1 MNQRIAY
8 WIAQLQEQ
16 LQGRP
21 LAPPGQGE
29 ESSVFPTFDWPP
41 WIPVVALIAVLACTW
56 WNYRLERGPAGRFF
70 RGLLIGLRAASV
82 VVLLFMLQGW
92 MLQRHRTDLPELV
105 VLLDV
110 SGSMATRDAIEDAA
124 LRSSIAN
131 RLSQTNLDEQ
141 TRLDLAKLLLLESD
155 ATVLKRLQ
163 ERHRLKV
170 YAIGESATPIKP
182 DAEPALD
189 SMIRRL
195 EADAP
200 SSRLGKCLRDVLEGQ
215 RGRPTSA
222 VILLSDGINTEG
234 RTLSDAAEYARRKTI
249 PLYLI
254 GIGND
259 HAPRDLRLADLL
271 VESEAFVN
279 DLVHFDLKLAASAAK
294 GQQVKVVLRRV
305 GQSEKLAEETIAVE
319 KSDDIKPVRLM
330 HRPNKE
336 GDWEYEVAI
345 EAKTPDA
352 NPENDRL
359 TTVIHVHNATIRVL
373 LVQAGPSYEFR
384 FLKTMLERE
393 LNPDDEGEPGKR
405 GFQVVLQ
412 DADVQFADTDKS
424 ALRLFPVSREE
435 LFAYDVILFGDA
447 NPSFFSQSML
457 QNVADFV
464 KERGGGVVFIAG
476 PRFNPVAYRDTP
488 LASIL
493 PIDPATARL
502 PGPDD
507 DLTQEVRPRPTPL
520 GLSTGTLLLSDSR
533 VDNIQLWG
541 KKLPGMYWWVET
553 PHLRPGARILLEH
566 PTKTGAQGTPLP
578 LLSMQFVG
586 SGKVMFQAFDGSYR
600 WRFRAGDEYFARY
613 WIQTIRYLSRAK
625 VLGQDRSAELTS
637 DRDEYQRG
645 EPVLLRLKFLDDRQA
660 PAEDDGVSLM
670 LERPGSPRRTITAR
684 RTADAR
690 GVFEATLTNLAEGR
704 YRAWLAAPS
713 LEGEPPAK
721 EFQVVAPPGEQARL
735 EMDAAELKSAA
746 KLSGGKFYTFTTA
759 SALLDD
765 LPPGRQ
771 VRIESLP
778 PQPLWNS
785 PILAGVFVLLLVAE
799 WLARKKAGML

>member
-1 MNQRIAY
+1 MTQRIAY
-8 WIAQLQEQ
+8 WIAELQER

-29 ESSVFPTFDWPP
+29 ESSVFPTLAWPEWVP
-41 WIPVVALIAVLACTW
+41 AVVLIAVVAWTW
-56 WNYRLERGPAGRFF
+56 WNYRRERGPAGRFF
-70 RGLLIGLRAASV
+70 RGLLIGLRVAAV

-110 SGSMATRDAIEDAA
+110 SGSMATRDALENAA
-124 LRSSIAN
+124 LRSQIAQ
-131 RLSQTNLDEQ
+131 RLSSSNLDEG
-141 TRLDLAKLLLLESD
+141 TRLNLARLFLLEND
-155 ATVLKRLQ
+155 REALQRLQ
-163 ERHRLKV
+163 EKYRLKL
-170 YAIGESATPIKP
+170 YAIGETATLIDPGQENL
-182 DAEPALD
+182 AAA
-189 SMIRRL
+189 IRRL
-195 EADAP
+195 EADAS
-200 SSRLGKCLRDVLEGQ
+200 SSRLGKCLRDVLEAQ

-222 VILLSDGINTEG
+222 VILLTDGIVTEG

-249 PLYLI
+249 PLYAV

-259 HAPRDLRLADLL
+259 RAPRDLRLADLL

-279 DLVHFDLKLAASAAK
+279 DLVHFDLKLAATGAA
-294 GQQVKVVLRRV
+294 GQKVKVVLRRA
-305 GQSEKLAEETIAVE
+305 GQSKALAEETVSIE
-319 KSDDIKPVRLM
+319 KDSDIKPVRLM
-330 HRPNKE
+330 HRPDKE
-336 GDWEYEVAI
+336 GDWEYEIAI
-345 EAKTPDA
+345 EAKSPDA

-359 TTVIHVHNATIRVL
+359 TTTIHVHNAMIRVL
-373 LVQAGPSYEFR
+373 LVQSGPSYEFR
-384 FLKTMLERE
+384 FLKSMLERE

-424 ALRLFPVSREE
+424 ALRLFPVTREE

-447 NPSFFSQSML
+447 NPSFFSQTML

-464 KERGGGVVFIAG
+464 KERGGGIVFIAG

-502 PGPDD
+502 PDPDD
-507 DLTQEVRPRPTPL
+507 DLTQEIRPRPTPL

-533 VDNIQLWG
+533 VENLQLWAQ
-541 KKLPGMYWWVET
+541 KLPGIYWWVET
-553 PHLRPGARILLEH
+553 PHVRPGARVLLEH
-566 PTKTGAQGTPLP
+566 PTKTGAQGASLP

-625 VLGQDRSAELTS
+625 VLGQDRSAELAS
-637 DRDEYQRG
+637 DREEYQRG
-645 EPVLLRLKFLDDRQA
+645 EPVLLRLKFLDDRKA

-704 YRAWLAAPS
+704 YRAWLAAPA

-721 EFQVVAPPGEQARL
+721 EFRVVAPPGEQARL
-735 EMDAAELKSAA
+735 EMDAVELKSAA
-746 KLSGGKFYTFTTA
+746 KLSAGKFYTFA
-759 SALLDD
+759 SSGTLLDD

-785 PILAGVFVLLLVAE
+785 PLLAGVFVLLLVAE

>member
-1 MNQRIAY
+1 MTQRIAY
-8 WIAQLQEQ
+8 WIAELQER
-16 LQGRP
+16 LQGRA

-29 ESSVFPTFDWPP
+29 ESSVFPTLAWPEWVP
-41 WIPVVALIAVLACTW
+41 AVVLIAVVAWTW
-56 WNYRLERGPAGRFF
+56 WNYRRERGPAGRFF
-70 RGLLIGLRAASV
+70 RGLLIGLRIAAV

-110 SGSMATRDAIEDAA
+110 SGSMSTRDAIEDSS
-124 LRSSIAN
+124 LRSAITK
-131 RLSQTNLDEQ
+131 RLSATNLDEG
-141 TRLDLAKLLLLESD
+141 TRLDVAKLLLLENDRS
-155 ATVLKRLQ
+155 VLTRLQ
-163 ERHRLKV
+163 EKYRLKV
-170 YAIGESATPIKP
+170 YAIGETATLVKLEEEQ
-182 DAEPALD
+182 DLGMAT
-189 SMIRRL
+189 RRL

-200 SSRLGKCLRDVLEGQ
+200 SSRLGKCLRDVLEAQ

-249 PLYLI
+249 PLYLV

-279 DLVHFDLKLAASAAK
+279 DLVHFDLKLSASAAK
-294 GQQVKVVLRRV
+294 GQQVKVVLRRT
-305 GQSEKLAEETIAVE
+305 GESAKLAEETVTID
-319 KSDDIKPVRLM
+319 KDYDSKPVRLM

-336 GDWEYEVAI
+336 GDWEYEIAI
-345 EAKTPDA
+345 ETKSSDA

-359 TTVIHVHNATIRVL
+359 TTVVHVHNATIRVL

-393 LNPDDEGEPGKR
+393 LNPNDEGEPGKR

-424 ALRLFPVSREE
+424 ALRVFPVTREE

-447 NPSFFSQSML
+447 NPSFFSQTML

-464 KERGGGVVFIAG
+464 KERGGGIVFIAG

-493 PIDPATARL
+493 PIDPATARI
-502 PGPDD
+502 PDPDD
-507 DLTQEVRPRPTPL
+507 DLTQEVHPRPTAL

-533 VDNIQLWG
+533 VENVQLWA

-553 PHLRPGARILLEH
+553 PHVRPGVRVLLEH

-578 LLSMQFVG
+578 LLSLQFVG

-613 WIQTIRYLSRAK
+613 WIQTIRFLSRAK
-625 VLGQDRSAELTS
+625 VLGQDRSAELSS
-637 DRDEYQRG
+637 DREEYQRG
-645 EPVLLRLKFLDDRQA
+645 EPVLLRLKFLDDRKA

-704 YRAWLAAPS
+704 YRAWLATPS

-721 EFQVVAPPGEQARL
+721 EFLIVAPPNEQARL

-746 KLSGGKFYTFTTA
+746 KLSAGKFYTFATA
-759 SALLDD
+759 GTLPDD

-778 PQPLWNS
+778 PRPLWNS
-785 PILAGVFVLLLVAE
+785 PLLAGVFVLLLVVE

>member
-1 MNQRIAY
+1 MTQRIAY
-8 WIAQLQEQ
+8 WIAELQER

-21 LAPPGQGE
+21 LALPGQGE
-29 ESSVFPTFDWPP
+29 ESSVFPTLAWPEWVP
-41 WIPVVALIAVLACTW
+41 FVVLIAVVAWTW
-56 WNYRLERGPAGRFF
+56 WNYRRERGPAGRFF
-70 RGLLIGLRAASV
+70 RGLLIGLRVAAV

-110 SGSMATRDAIEDAA
+110 SGSMATRDAIEDSS
-124 LRSSIAN
+124 LRSAVAK
-131 RLSQTNLDEQ
+131 RLAETNLDEA
-141 TRLDLAKLLLLESD
+141 TRLDVAKLLLLESD
-155 ATVLKRLQ
+155 RSVLKRLQ
-163 ERHRLKV
+163 EKYRLKV
-170 YAIGESATPIKP
+170 YAIGETATLVQP
-182 DAEPALD
+182 AEENGLVAA
-189 SMIRRL
+189 IRRL

-200 SSRLGKCLRDVLEGQ
+200 SSRLGKCLRDVLEAQ

-222 VILLSDGINTEG
+222 VILFSDGINTEG

-249 PLYLI
+249 PLFLV

-279 DLVHFDLKLAASAAK
+279 DLVHFDLKLSASAAK
-294 GQQVKVVLRRV
+294 GQKVKVVLRRA
-305 GQSEKLAEETIAVE
+305 GEGEKLAEETVAVD
-319 KSDDIKPVRLM
+319 KDNDIKPIRLT

-336 GDWEYEVAI
+336 GDWEYEIAI
-345 EAKTPDA
+345 ETNAPDA

-359 TTVIHVHNATIRVL
+359 TTVVHVHNATIRVL

-393 LNPDDEGEPGKR
+393 LNPNDEGEPGKR

-424 ALRLFPVSREE
+424 ALRLFPVTREE

-447 NPSFFSQSML
+447 NPSFFSQTML

-464 KERGGGVVFIAG
+464 KERGGGIVFIAG

-502 PGPDD
+502 PDPDD
-507 DLTQEVRPRPTPL
+507 DLTQEMRPRPTPL

-533 VDNIQLWG
+533 VENAQLWA

-553 PHLRPGARILLEH
+553 PHVRPGVRVLLEH
-566 PTKTGAQGTPLP
+566 PTKTGAPGTPLP
-578 LLSMQFVG
+578 LLSLQFVG

-613 WIQTIRYLSRAK
+613 WIQTIRYLSRSK
-625 VLGQDRSAELTS
+625 VLGQDRSAELSS
-637 DRDEYQRG
+637 DREEYQRG
-645 EPVLLRLKFLDDRQA
+645 EPVLLRLKFLDDRKA

-721 EFQVVAPPGEQARL
+721 EFRIVAPPGEQARL

-746 KLSGGKFYTFTTA
+746 KLSAGKFYTFTTA
-759 SALLDD
+759 GTLLDD

-778 PQPLWNS
+778 PRPLWNS
-785 PILAGVFVLLLVAE
+785 PLLAGVFVLLLVVE

>member
-1 MNQRIAY
+1 MTQRIAY
-8 WIAQLQEQ
+8 WIAELQER

-29 ESSVFPTFDWPP
+29 ESSVFPTLAWPAWVP
-41 WIPVVALIAVLACTW
+41 AVVLIAVAAWTW
-56 WNYRLERGPAGRFF
+56 WNYRRERGPAGRFF
-70 RGLLIGLRAASV
+70 RGLLIGLRIAAV
-82 VVLLFMLQGW
+82 AVLLFMLQGW

-105 VLLDV
+105 VLLDI
-110 SGSMATRDAIEDAA
+110 SGSMATRDAVQDAA
-124 LRSSIAN
+124 LRSDLAR
-131 RLSQTNLDEQ
+131 RLSATNLDEA
-141 TRLDLAKLLLLESD
+141 TRLNLARLFLLADGRAAL
-155 ATVLKRLQ
+155 ARLG
-163 ERHRLKV
+163 EKYRLKV
-170 YAIGESATPIKP
+170 YARGETATLLNHEQE
-182 DAEPALD
+182 DLAAA
-189 SMIRRL
+189 IRRL
-195 EADAP
+195 EPDAP
-200 SSRLGKCLRDVLEGQ
+200 SSRLGKCVRDVLEAQ

-222 VILLSDGINTEG
+222 VILFTDGINTEG

-249 PLYLI
+249 PLYTV

-279 DLVHFDLKLAASAAK
+279 DLVHFDLKLAASGAA

-305 GQSEKLAEETIAVE
+305 GQSERLAEETVAIE
-319 KSDDIKPVRLM
+319 KDNDVKPVRLM
-330 HRPNKE
+330 HRPNQE
-336 GDWEYEVAI
+336 GDWEYEIAV
-345 EAKTPDA
+345 ESKSPDA

-359 TTVIHVHNATIRVL
+359 TTLVHVHNATIRVL

-424 ALRLFPVSREE
+424 ALRLFPVTREE

-447 NPSFFSQSML
+447 NPSFFSQAML

-464 KERGGGVVFIAG
+464 KERGGGIVFIAG

-493 PIDPATARL
+493 PIDLATARL
-502 PGPDD
+502 PDPDD
-507 DLTQEVRPRPTPL
+507 DLTQEMRPRPTPL
-520 GLSTGTLLLSDSR
+520 GLSTGTLLLTDSR
-533 VDNIQLWG
+533 VENVQLWAQ
-541 KKLPGMYWWVET
+541 KLPGMYWWVET
-553 PHLRPGARILLEH
+553 PHVRPGVRVLLEH

-578 LLSMQFVG
+578 LLSLQFVG
-586 SGKVMFQAFDGSYR
+586 AGKVMFQAFDGSYR

-625 VLGQDRSAELTS
+625 VLGQDRSAELAS
-637 DRDEYQRG
+637 DREEYQRG
-645 EPVLLRLKFLDDRQA
+645 EPVLLRLKFLDDRKA

-721 EFQVVAPPGEQARL
+721 EFRVVAPPGEQARL

-746 KLSGGKFYTFTTA
+746 KLSAGKFYTFATA
-759 SALLDD
+759 GALLDD

-771 VRIESLP
+771 VRITSLP

-785 PILAGVFVLLLVAE
+785 PLLAGVFVLLLVME